1 MKAKFLRA
9 SLLCAVLLGLSVP
22 VTQAQTIAIQAG
34 RLVDPATGTASGDQV
49 ILVEDG
55 LIQAVGAGLAIASS
69 ISSSSVAYE
78 NGGYRL
84 RKSATRYAML
94 EDFIFGEFPA

>member
-1 MKAKFLRA
+1 MKAKLLRA

-34 RLVDPATGTASGDQV
+34 RLVDPATGTASEDQV

-55 LIQAVGAGLAIASS
+55 L
-69 ISSSSVAYE
+69 
-78 NGGYRL
+78 
-84 RKSATRYAML
+84 
-94 EDFIFGEFPA
+94 